1 MELKNR
7 DQWGDK
13 EYGLLESLKLRY
25 FTPREIACLLCFP
38 PFYGKCL
45 NVISLIKKIR
55 YKVSVNSI
63 IRNSI
68 KTSIS

>member
-38 PFYGKCL
+38 PCYGKCL
-45 NVISLIKKIR
+45 NVNLFDFFATGGIH
-55 YKVSVNSI
+55 VSQTHV
-63 IRNSI
+63 
-68 KTSIS
+68 